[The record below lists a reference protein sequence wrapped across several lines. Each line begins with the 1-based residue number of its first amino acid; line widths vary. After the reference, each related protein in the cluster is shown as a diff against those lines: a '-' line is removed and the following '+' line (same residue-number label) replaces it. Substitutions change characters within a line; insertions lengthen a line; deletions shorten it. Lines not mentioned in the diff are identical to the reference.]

1 MLLGKPWLYSAKVVV
16 DWGTREFVVK
26 KPPTRI
32 PWEKEKYL
40 GETSESD
47 GYTSGWSSPD
57 KSDSVA
63 TYLVNQFAEVSEA
76 DCGFRNLIPEVGI

>member
-1 MLLGKPWLYSAKVVV
+1 MAVFCKGSSGLGIVV
-16 DWGTREFVVK
+16 G
-26 KPPTRI
+26 KPPTQI

-57 KSDSVA
+57 ESDSVA
-63 TYLVNQFAEVSEA
+63 TYLVN
-76 DCGFRNLIPEVGI
+76 

>member
-1 MLLGKPWLYSAKVVV
+1 M
-16 DWGTREFVVK
+16 DWGTKEFVVG

-47 GYTSGWSSPD
+47 GYTSGWSSWD
-57 KSDSVA
+57 KLDSVA
-63 TYLVNQFAEVSEA
+63 TYLVNQFSEVLET
-76 DCGFRNLIPEVGI
+76 DCRFQNPIPEARI